1 MTIGRMEQLYEK
13 QDAMLNATRMD
24 IVRSFMGHVNWEAP
38 MLCIRGPRGVG
49 KSTLLRQ
56 YVKQH
61 FEAGSEAVL
70 YCSMDFVY
78 FSQHSILEVAEKF
91 YKHGGRLLI
100 LDEVHK
106 YEKWSRE
113 VKEVAEIYP
122 NLQVMMSGSSLLKLI
137 DGDADL
143 SRRCR
148 GYYMPGL
155 SFREYLQF
163 YKGIVIPVHPL
174 EEVLEHPKAI
184 AAEVNA
190 VCRPLQHFHEYLKFG
205 YYPFYLKNPIDY
217 YPLIEQIENYVIDV
231 ELPQLRKVNP
241 SNCRKIKALLNVLA
255 QQVPYDVDITKMAS
269 AIELQRNTVIEYLN
283 HLNDAKLIQML
294 YSDLVSVKKMQK
306 PDKIYLENPNL
317 LYALASTPV
326 KIGTARECFAVNQL
340 SYQHTVEYGK
350 QQGDFKVDSKWT
362 FEVGG
367 EGKTFDQIADLPNS
381 YVLAD
386 DIESPKGNKLPLWMI
401 GMTY

>member
-1 MTIGRMEQLYEK
+1 MEQLYEK